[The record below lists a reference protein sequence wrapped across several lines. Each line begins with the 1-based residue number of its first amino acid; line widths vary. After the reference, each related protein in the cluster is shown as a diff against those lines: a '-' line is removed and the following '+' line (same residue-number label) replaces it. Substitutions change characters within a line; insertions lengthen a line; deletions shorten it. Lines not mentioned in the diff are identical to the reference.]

1 MMVCAMVRSRA
12 EALSNIALRRSS
24 ALLMCL
30 YVKSRTCRISDASW
44 SVRVGDVG
52 AGGEGGSEGEGLG
65 GCRTGLE
72 S

>member
-1 MMVCAMVRSRA
+1 MVCVKVRSCAR
-12 EALSNIALRRSS
+12 ALSKNALRRSS
-24 ALLMCL
+24 TRLICL

-52 AGGEGGSEGEGLG
+52 VEDGSGDEGLG
-65 GCRTGLE
+65 GCRTGVG